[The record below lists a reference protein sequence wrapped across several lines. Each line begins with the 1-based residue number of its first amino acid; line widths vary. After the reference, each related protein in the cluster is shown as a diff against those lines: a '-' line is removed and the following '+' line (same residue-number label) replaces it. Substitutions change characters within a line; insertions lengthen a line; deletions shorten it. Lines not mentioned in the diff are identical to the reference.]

1 VAAAAVGGGL
11 GVRAGA
17 GLPLVPGQRRLAGGH
32 QAAALGHAALAG
44 RDRGEE
50 GRGGDG
56 RGAGR
61 HGQVRLG
68 EVQGQALG
76 LRRAD
81 GSHHVESGGRSGSGD
96 GRSRHRWRLDDGPAA
111 EAGVAGAVQDGDD
124 LAEPGDGLVG
134 DLADRLLRRR
144 LLRLVSRGPVRR
156 GGLRGQRRHEEL
168 QAAEPRRRRLL
179 DGELVVGAARGVAP
193 HQVHGHGS
201 QPVLCFAL
209 ICFAAAQ
216 ILACSAW
223 GLSLIEEN
231 WVGKGGGGGRKGGR
245 GPAL

>member
-17 GLPLVPGQRRLAGGH
+17 GLPLVAGQRRLAGGH

-56 RGAGR
+56 RGAAR
-61 HGQVRLG
+61 HGQVRLR

-81 GSHHVESGGRSGSGD
+81 GSHHVRHGESGSGD
-96 GRSRHRWRLDDGPAA
+96 GRRRHRWRRLDHGPAP

-134 DLADRLLRRR
+134 DLADRRLRRR
-144 LLRLVSRGPVRR
+144 LLQLVSRGPVRR

-209 ICFAAAQ
+209 
-216 ILACSAW
+216 L
-223 GLSLIEEN
+223 
-231 WVGKGGGGGRKGGR
+231 
-245 GPAL
+245 